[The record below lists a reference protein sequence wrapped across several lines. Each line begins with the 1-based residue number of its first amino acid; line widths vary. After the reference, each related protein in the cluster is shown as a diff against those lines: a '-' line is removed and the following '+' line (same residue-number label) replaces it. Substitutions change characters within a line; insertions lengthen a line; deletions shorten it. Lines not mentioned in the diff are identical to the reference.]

1 MDEYYKIV
9 AYILAALLG
18 VCVGSFLN
26 VVIYRVPIG
35 MNLAKPDSHCP
46 KCNYRLRWY
55 DNIPVFSYLILGGK
69 CRSCK
74 THISFRYTAVELF
87 NTLAWVLAVAMFWD
101 ESKIFTVL
109 VALASSLLICV
120 FFIDLE
126 HMLVFDR
133 FVMLLLILGVLAAF
147 FDPYYGWVSH
157 LIGGVAGFA
166 VLYGMQAFFYYALKK
181 DGLGGGDIKLT
192 GAVGLLLGWERLL
205 LAMVL
210 ASVSA
215 CVILMILQRKQ
226 GNDEGEEDSDKEYP
240 FAPFLCSGFWVALTF
255 GAQIITWYLSLFGI

>member
-1 MDEYYKIV
+1 MVVKVYRIS
-9 AYILAALLG
+9 IFSFFSNLR
-18 VCVGSFLN
+18 SFLS
-26 VVIYRVPIG
+26 RR
-35 MNLAKPDSHCP
+35 K
-46 KCNYRLRWY
+46 
-55 DNIPVFSYLILGGK
+55 
-69 CRSCK
+69 
-74 THISFRYTAVELF
+74 
-87 NTLAWVLAVAMFWD
+87 VLSTF
-101 ESKIFTVL
+101 
-109 VALASSLLICV
+109 
-120 FFIDLE
+120 
-126 HMLVFDR
+126 
-133 FVMLLLILGVLAAF
+133 
-147 FDPYYGWVSH
+147 P
-157 LIGGVAGFA
+157 
-166 VLYGMQAFFYYALKK
+166 KK